1 MKLAKDVLQSRKSL
15 ATKTDLHA
23 RQATLIKWIVGAGI
37 ALFAALQF
45 FDRVP

>member
-23 RQATLIKWIVGAGI
+23 
-37 ALFAALQF
+37 LQF